1 MKLQHTAAALIALS
15 SAAMAEGK
23 LKIGDPAP
31 PIKTAEW
38 VQGEAVK
45 ELAKGTV
52 YVVEFWATWCGPCVA
67 TIPHLDELHE
77 ELKDSG
83 VVFIGQNCWER
94 DLAKV
99 KPFVTKMGEKMSYRV
114 ATDDT
119 SSESKGYM
127 AVNWMQAAGQNGIPA
142 AFVVGK
148 DGKIAWIGHPGGLE
162 ADMLKQ
168 VVAGTFDSSKAAAEM
183 EAKEAAQA
191 TLQKASQTLNKAMK
205 EKDWATATTTL
216 DELEKNDPS
225 MAPRLVG
232 ARLMIAV
239 EKGDSAGVAKL
250 VDKMA
255 DGPAGN
261 SPEMMNQLARTVA
274 TKLKDPTAEALTAA
288 TKAAEK
294 GLEKGDANGALY
306 DTLARLQFMQGK
318 KDAAVSRQEKAVE
331 KASGKSKDK
340 FQENLDAYKKGN
352 LPAAE

>member
-1 MKLQHTAAALIALS
+1 MNLYPTAAALIALS
-15 SAAMAEGK
+15 SASIAEGK

-31 PIKTAEW
+31 PIKSAEW
-38 VQGEAVK
+38 VQGEAVP

-83 VVFIGQNCWER
+83 VIFIGQNCWER

-119 SSESKGYM
+119 SSEEKGYM

-162 ADMLKQ
+162 AGMLKQ
-168 VVAGTFDSSKAAAEM
+168 VVAGTFDSTKAAAEL

-191 TLQKASQTLNKAMK
+191 TLQKAGQTLNKAMK
-205 EKDWATATTTL
+205 EKDWATATATL

-225 MAPRLVG
+225 MAAQVVG
-232 ARLMIAV
+232 ARFMIAL
-239 EKGDSAGVAKL
+239 EKGDSADVARL
-250 VDKMA
+250 VDKVA
-255 DGPAGN
+255 GGPAGA
-261 SPEMMNQLARTVA
+261 SPEAMNQLAGSVVA
-274 TKLKDPTAEALTAA
+274 KLKDPTADALAA
-288 TKAAEK
+288 AVKAAEK

-306 DTLARLQFMQGK
+306 DTLARLQFIQGK
-318 KDAAVSRQEKAVE
+318 KDQAVSTQAKAVE

-340 FQENLDAYKKGN
+340 FQENLDAYKQGT
-352 LPAAE
+352 LPAVE